1 MKNEELRML
10 RALAARL
17 GSKESKK
24 NEELKQPRGLRNN
37 NPLNIRFS
45 EYNEWLGR
53 VEKDKSDNS
62 FEEFISLYFGIRAGI
77 ILLRRYIERGINTP
91 RLIIRHWAPSNE
103 NNTEKYI
110 ENVCEWSGLERDEH
124 LYWERC
130 DDMIPLIC
138 AMIRMECGVDGPEWK
153 TRVAASYVTYIT
165 SVRPSLQHASK
176 YEFIISAI
184 DVLNSLKK
192 R

>member
-1 MKNEELRML
+1 ML
-10 RALAARL
+10 RALAALL

>member
-1 MKNEELRML
+1 MKNE
-10 RALAARL
+10 
-17 GSKESKK
+17 

-124 LYWERC
+124 LY
-130 DDMIPLIC
+130 
-138 AMIRMECGVDGPEWK
+138 
-153 TRVAASYVTYIT
+153 
-165 SVRPSLQHASK
+165 
-176 YEFIISAI
+176 
-184 DVLNSLKK
+184 
-192 R
+192 